1 MLAILLRRC
10 GGRFWPASSGVA
22 PIQGF
27 DAAAPAAA
35 YDQAV
40 TLHGLIMILWFLS
53 PLAIAFMN
61 YMMPLQIGAKDMA
74 MPRLNALGYW
84 LFVFGGILAT
94 LGFFLP
100 GGNASGGWTTY
111 VPLSTSYT
119 PGPGPTLAFLGLIM
133 LVVSITIGSVN
144 ILLTIVYMHA
154 PG

>member
-1 MLAILLRRC
+1 M
-10 GGRFWPASSGVA
+10 
-22 PIQGF
+22 
-27 DAAAPAAA
+27 
-35 YDQAV
+35 

-74 MPRLNALGYW
+74 MPRLNAFGYW

-111 VPLSTSYT
+111 VPLSTSY
-119 PGPGPTLAFLGLIM
+119 
-133 LVVSITIGSVN
+133 
-144 ILLTIVYMHA
+144 HA
-154 PG
+154 RSRSRRSHSSG